1 MTDVKFCGLTRAED
15 AAHAGALGAA
25 YAGVIFAGG
34 PRLLTS
40 ERARAVLDALPA
52 GVRRVGVFGPADPA
66 AIADAAGAA
75 RLDVVQLHAA
85 TTAAEVTSA
94 RRATGLEVWAVARV
108 ADGRLPECH
117 ALLAAEAD
125 ALVLDTLVPGGLGG
139 SGVATDWEELAREL
153 DRHGRPARL
162 VLAGGLRPETVAR
175 AIRLVAPDAVDV
187 SSGVERAPGIKDHA
201 RMTTFAAAARDA
213 LPTPRQLA

>member
-1 MTDVKFCGLTRAED
+1 MADVKFCGLTREAD

-34 PRLLTS
+34 PRLLTAD
-40 ERARAVLDALPA
+40 RARQVLDALPA
-52 GVRRVGVFGPADPA
+52 GVLRVGVFGAADPA
-66 AIADAAGAA
+66 AIADAAAAA

-85 TTAAEVTSA
+85 TTAAEVAAA
-94 RRATGLEVWAVARV
+94 RRATGLAVWGVARV

-117 ALLAAEAD
+117 AALAAESD

-153 DRHGRPARL
+153 DRHGRPGCL
-162 VLAGGLRPETVAR
+162 VLAGGLRPDTVAR
-175 AIRLVAPDAVDV
+175 GVALVAPDAVDV
-187 SSGVERAPGIKDHA
+187 SSGVESAPGLKDHA
-201 RMTTFAAAARDA
+201 RMTAFAAAARGT
-213 LPTPRQLA
+213 PTISRQPA

>member
-1 MTDVKFCGLTRAED
+1 MADVKFCGLTREED

-25 YAGVIFAGG
+25 HAGVIFAGG
-34 PRLLTS
+34 PRLLTP
-40 ERARAVLDALPA
+40 ERARAVLDAAP
-52 GVRRVGVFGPADPA
+52 GVRRVGVFGAADPA
-66 AIADAAGAA
+66 AVAEAAAEAG
-75 RLDVVQLHAA
+75 LDVVQLHAA
-85 TTAAEVTSA
+85 TTGAEVA
-94 RRATGLEVWAVARV
+94 AVRRATGLEVWAVARV

-117 ALLAAEAD
+117 APLAAESD

-139 SGVATDWEELAREL
+139 SGVASDWEALAREL
-153 DRHGRPARL
+153 ERHGRPARL

-201 RMTTFAAAARDA
+201 RMTAFAAAARDA